1 MANINQTQ
9 YYFWK
14 FYFLTMLYVGIFP
27 LQIFCLYVMVSDF
40 VFMGFLCGESGM
52 IWEEMGEEKPE
63 SEYIVSKLFSIKK
76 KKKNLPGSGDACL

>member
-1 MANINQTQ
+1 
-9 YYFWK
+9 
-14 FYFLTMLYVGIFP
+14 
-27 LQIFCLYVMVSDF
+27 MVSDF

>member
-1 MANINQTQ
+1 MVN
-9 YYFWK
+9 
-14 FYFLTMLYVGIFP
+14 
-27 LQIFCLYVMVSDF
+27 FCPAAGGRVWLAAFTNVHGVYDF
-40 VFMGFLCGESGM
+40 NGLFLCGESGM